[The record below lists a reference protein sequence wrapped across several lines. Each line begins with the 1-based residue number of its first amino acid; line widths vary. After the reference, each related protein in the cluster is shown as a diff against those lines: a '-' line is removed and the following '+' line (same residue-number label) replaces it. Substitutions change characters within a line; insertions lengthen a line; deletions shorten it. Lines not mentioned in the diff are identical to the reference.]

1 MEKTPLF
8 KGVATALATPFDES
22 GIDLSAF
29 GNMIERQINAGVS
42 AIVVCGTTGEAS
54 TLTREEKR
62 RLTAFAAERVNGRVP
77 VISGS
82 GCNDTAE
89 AIKLSKDAAE
99 AGADALLIVT
109 PYYNKCTQKGLAEYY
124 KAVSEAAGKPF
135 IAYSVPSR
143 TGVRIEPETA
153 AKIAELPL
161 AYGIKDAGDSIS
173 DTARTVM
180 LCGEKLPLYCG
191 CDDRILPV
199 LSLGG
204 YGAVSVVSNLF
215 PAETERLCDSFFEG
229 KTKEAAELQLKLLP
243 LIKALFCEVNPI
255 PLKAALAEMGLCRN
269 LLRAPLTAISEEGRK
284 ELLSNLFHL

>member
-1 MEKTPLF
+1 
-8 KGVATALATPFDES
+8 
-22 GIDLSAF
+22 
-29 GNMIERQINAGVS
+29 
-42 AIVVCGTTGEAS
+42 
-54 TLTREEKR
+54 
-62 RLTAFAAERVNGRVP
+62 
-77 VISGS
+77 
-82 GCNDTAE
+82 
-89 AIKLSKDAAE
+89 
-99 AGADALLIVT
+99 
-109 PYYNKCTQKGLAEYY
+109 
-124 KAVSEAAGKPF
+124 
-135 IAYSVPSR
+135 
-143 TGVRIEPETA
+143 
-153 AKIAELPL
+153 
-161 AYGIKDAGDSIS
+161 
-173 DTARTVM
+173 M